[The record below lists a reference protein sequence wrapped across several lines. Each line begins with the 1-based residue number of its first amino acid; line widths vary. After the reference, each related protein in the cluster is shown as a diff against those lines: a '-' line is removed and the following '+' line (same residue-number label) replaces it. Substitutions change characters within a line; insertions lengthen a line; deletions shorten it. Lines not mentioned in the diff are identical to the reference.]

1 MISFYIPIKAT
12 CKYLKKR
19 LGIDTAKMG
28 ASDFCILD
36 KDGKIIIQTDWETD
50 NNEYFRLLD
59 ECLNRL

>member
-1 MISFYIPIKAT
+1 MQV
-12 CKYLKKR
+12 LEKKT
-19 LGIDTAKMG
+19 GIDTAKMG